1 MKFNLDEE
9 DKTDVSLT
17 PLIDVVFL
25 LLIFFMVTTTFD
37 NNTSLKI
44 ELPKASNAVQS
55 EEKKSLEV
63 VIDQNGQYYMDGK
76 SLLDGQSRT
85 LESALSKLSKEYN
98 LEKVTI
104 RADANTPHQY
114 VVSVMDAAGKIG
126 LSKIFIATSSEQDD
140 AKQ

>member
-37 NNTSLKI
+37 NDASLKI
-44 ELPKASNAVQS
+44 ELPKASNTVQS
-55 EEKKSLEV
+55 QEEKNLEV
-63 VIDQNGQYYMDGK
+63 VIDRKGQYYMDGK
-76 SLLDGQSRT
+76 TLLDGQSRT
-85 LESALSKLSKEYN
+85 LESALSKLTKKYSV
-98 LEKVTI
+98 EKITI
-104 RADANTPHQY
+104 RADAQTPHQS

-126 LSKIFIATSSEQDD
+126 INKVFIATSSEQNDSQ
-140 AKQ
+140 K

>member
-1 MKFNLDEE
+1 MKFNVDDE

-17 PLIDVVFL
+17 PLIDIVFL

-37 NNTSLKI
+37 DDASLKI
-44 ELPKASNAVQS
+44 ELPKADNAVQS
-55 EEKKSLEV
+55 QQKKSLEV
-63 VIDQNGQYYMDGK
+63 VIDRHGEYYLDGRT
-76 SLLDGQSRT
+76 LLDDKTRT
-85 LESALSKLSKEYN
+85 LELALSQLAKQYD

-104 RADANTPHQY
+104 RADAGTPHQY

-126 LSKIFIATSSEQDD
+126 LSKIFIATSSEQAD

>member
-1 MKFNLDEE
+1 MRFNLDDE

-37 NNTSLKI
+37 NDASLKI
-44 ELPKASNAVQS
+44 ELPKASNTVQS
-55 EEKKSLEV
+55 EQKQSLEV
-63 VIDQNGQYYMDGK
+63 VIDRQGQYYMDGK
-76 SLLDGQSRT
+76 RLLDGQTRT
-85 LESALSKLSKEYN
+85 LQTALAKLAKQYE

-114 VVSVMDAAGKIG
+114 VVSVMDAAGKVG
-126 LSKIFIATSSEQDD
+126 LSKVFIATSSEQDN

>member
-25 LLIFFMVTTTFD
+25 LLIFFMVTTTFNHEANLRVD
-37 NNTSLKI
+37 
-44 ELPKASNAVQS
+44 LPKASNAVQS
-55 EEKKSLEV
+55 EDKKKIEV
-63 VIDQNGQYYMDGK
+63 VIDRKGQYYMDGK

-85 LESALSKLSKEYN
+85 LESALIKMVKKYN
-98 LEKVTI
+98 VEKITI
-104 RADANTPHQY
+104 RADAQTPHQA

-126 LSKIFIATSSEQDD
+126 LNKISIATSSEQSD
-140 AKQ
+140 AQK